1 MLISRCAPHSLSAG
15 EENSNPR
22 LIQISS
28 EYALRQV
35 QKRHRRV
42 IRHCLRRCRATSDV
56 PPVLFARQD
65 GGPRLAGAFNQYE
78 KARLVAKLK
87 AARQRKRETAG
98 NVEGR
103 KSWVELNPTVVAE
116 ARRLRRK
123 SPKGGRRSLRQ
134 IAAELK
140 AKGFLNECGK
150 MFSAPS
156 VSSILKRCSPSPRT
170 RQVTKGQVPLNSTQ
184 LH

>member
-1 MLISRCAPHSLSAG
+1 MSRPSG
-15 EENSNPR
+15 
-22 LIQISS
+22 
-28 EYALRQV
+28 
-35 QKRHRRV
+35 
-42 IRHCLRRCRATSDV
+42 
-56 PPVLFARQD
+56 VLFARQD